1 MNSVSEIQVN
11 RKDNRRIR
19 MDFEKLAETLVS
31 LVGGAGNISNLTHCA
46 TRLRFTLK
54 DESKA
59 QEEQIKKTKGVLGV
73 AKSGGQFQII
83 IGQRVPE
90 AYKAI
95 EKHLGGAVGGA
106 DEEGPKEKK
115 KISEV
120 IFDFVASIFTPILPA
135 IIGAGLIKSFLSL
148 AVLLGMDAEGST
160 YLFINVLGDAPLYFL
175 PLLLAVTCSKKLNTN
190 TFLNVALAGA
200 LVHPN
205 YTALLTDAFNIHF
218 SSVFGIPVTLATY
231 SSTVIPVIL
240 MSISLKYIDGFLDKV
255 IPKIVKF
262 FFKPVLTLLIAGL
275 LTFIVLGPI
284 GFVVGVGIS
293 TALNTLSTHV
303 GWLVPVIIGGVFP
316 LMVTTGMHYG
326 IVPFMLQSIAAVGYE
341 QICCPGNLP
350 SNIAQGAASLA
361 VGFRTKKSELRQLAL
376 TSGVTALL
384 GTTEPAL
391 FGVTLRYKK
400 VLSCVMIGGAVG
412 GLYAGITGVK
422 CFSFCSPGLLALV
435 AFIGPDGFTN
445 IINACISMV
454 IAFIVTFALVWLYG
468 CKDVAKQ
475 EAEEEAE
482 AAETAAEIPAD
493 SETAGEKEEIV
504 SIADGNVIPLS
515 EIPDPTFAGEI
526 LGKGAAVQLESDEIY
541 SPVNG
546 TIASVFPTKH
556 AIGLLSDDGVEVLI
570 HVGIDTVQLEGKHYD
585 VKVETGQKVKKGD
598 LLLVCDRAAIE
609 KEGYKTVTPMII
621 SNTADFSDVE
631 MITGGKVKKGTPVL
645 KVR

>member
-1 MNSVSEIQVN
+1 
-11 RKDNRRIR
+11 

-240 MSISLKYIDGFLDKV
+240 MSISLKYIDRFLDKV

-361 VGFRTKKSELRQLAL
+361 VGFRTKKSELKQLAL

-384 GTTEPAL
+384 GTTELAL

-454 IAFIVTFALVWLYG
+454 IAFIVTFA
-468 CKDVAKQ
+468 
-475 EAEEEAE
+475 
-482 AAETAAEIPAD
+482 
-493 SETAGEKEEIV
+493 
-504 SIADGNVIPLS
+504 
-515 EIPDPTFAGEI
+515 GEI

-570 HVGIDTVQLEGKHYD
+570 HVGIDAVQLEGKHYD

>member
-73 AKSGGQFQII
+73 AKSVGQFQII

-160 YLFINVLGDAPLYFL
+160 YLFINVLGDVPLYFL

-361 VGFRTKKSELRQLAL
+361 VGFRTKKSELKQLAL

-412 GLYAGITGVK
+412 GLYAGIKGVK

-468 CKDVAKQ
+468 YKDVAKQ

-515 EIPDPTFAGEI
+515 EVPDPTFTGEI

-570 HVGIDTVQLEGKHYD
+570 HVGIDAVQLEGKHYD

>member
-1 MNSVSEIQVN
+1 
-11 RKDNRRIR
+11 

-361 VGFRTKKSELRQLAL
+361 VGFRTKKSELKQLAL

-468 CKDVAKQ
+468 YKDVAKQ

-515 EIPDPTFAGEI
+515 EVPDPTFAGEI

>member
-1 MNSVSEIQVN
+1 
-11 RKDNRRIR
+11 
-19 MDFEKLAETLVS
+19 MDFEKLAQTLIS
-31 LVGGAGNISNLTHCA
+31 EVGGAGNISSLTHCA

-54 DESKA
+54 DDGKA
-59 QEEQIKKTKGVLGV
+59 NEAVIKKTKGVLGV

-83 IGQRVPE
+83 IGQRVPD
-90 AYKAI
+90 AYQAI
-95 EKHLGGAVGGA
+95 EKQLGGAIGGG
-106 DEEGPKEKK
+106 DEEGEKK
-115 KISEV
+115 KGKVSEV

-175 PLLLAVTCSKKLNTN
+175 PLLLAVTCSKKLGTN
-190 TFLNVALAGA
+190 MFLNVALAGA

-205 YTALLTDAFNIHF
+205 YTALITDAFNIHF
-218 SSVFGIPVTLATY
+218 SSAFGIPVTLATY

-240 MSISLKYIDGFLDKV
+240 MSIALKYIDGFFDRV

-262 FFKPVLTLLIAGL
+262 FFKPVLTLLVVGL

-293 TALNTLSTHV
+293 TVLNTLSTHV
-303 GWLVPVIIGGVFP
+303 GWLVPVIVGGVFP

-326 IVPFMLQSIAAVGYE
+326 VVPFMLQSISAVGYE
-341 QICCPGNLP
+341 QICAPGNLP

-361 VGFRTKKSELRQLAL
+361 IGLRTKKSELKQMAL

-400 VLSCVMIGGAVG
+400 VLGCVMAGGAIGG
-412 GLYAGITGVK
+412 LWAGITGVK

-435 AFIGPDGFTN
+435 AFIGPDGWTN

-454 IAFIVTFALVWLYG
+454 IAFVATFILVWLFGY
-468 CKDVAKQ
+468 KDVEKQ
-475 EAEEEAE
+475 EQEEAEEEMMAEE
-482 AAETAAEIPAD
+482 AAPEIPAQNNV
-493 SETAGEKEEIV
+493 EKEEVV
-504 SIADGNVIPLS
+504 SIADGTVIPLS
-515 EIPDPTFAGEI
+515 EVPDPTFAGEI
-526 LGKGAAVQLESDEIY
+526 LGKGAAVKLASDEIY

-546 TIASVFPTKH
+546 SVASVFPTKH
-556 AIGLLSDDGVEVLI
+556 AIGLVSDDGVEVLI

-585 VKVETGQKVKKGD
+585 VKVEAGQKVRKGD
-598 LLLVCDRAAIE
+598 LLLVCDRAAVE
-609 KEGYKTVTPMII
+609 KEGYQTVTPMII
-621 SNTADFSDVE
+621 SNTADFADVQ
-631 MITGGKVKKGTPVL
+631 MIGSGEVKKGTPVL
-645 KVR
+645 RVE

>member
-1 MNSVSEIQVN
+1 
-11 RKDNRRIR
+11 

-240 MSISLKYIDGFLDKV
+240 MSISIKYIDGFLDKV

-361 VGFRTKKSELRQLAL
+361 VGFRTKKSELKQLAL

-454 IAFIVTFALVWLYG
+454 IAFIV
-468 CKDVAKQ
+468 
-475 EAEEEAE
+475 
-482 AAETAAEIPAD
+482 
-493 SETAGEKEEIV
+493 
-504 SIADGNVIPLS
+504 
-515 EIPDPTFAGEI
+515 TFAGEI

>member
-106 DEEGPKEKK
+106 DEEGPKEK

-316 LMVTTGMHYG
+316 LMVTTGMHYR

-361 VGFRTKKSELRQLAL
+361 VGFRTKKSELKQLAL

-412 GLYAGITGVK
+412 GLYAGIKGVK
-422 CFSFCSPGLLALV
+422 CFSFCSPGLLELV

-493 SETAGEKEEIV
+493 SETAGEKEDIV

-515 EIPDPTFAGEI
+515 EVPDPTFAGEI

-570 HVGIDTVQLEGKHYD
+570 HVGIDTV
-585 VKVETGQKVKKGD
+585 
-598 LLLVCDRAAIE
+598 
-609 KEGYKTVTPMII
+609 
-621 SNTADFSDVE
+621 
-631 MITGGKVKKGTPVL
+631 
-645 KVR
+645 

>member
-1 MNSVSEIQVN
+1 
-11 RKDNRRIR
+11 

-46 TRLRFTLK
+46 ARLRFTLK

-59 QEEQIKKTKGVLGV
+59 DEEQIKKTKGVLGV
-73 AKSGGQFQII
+73 ARSGGQFQII
-83 IGQRVPE
+83 IGQRVPD

-95 EKHLGGAVGGA
+95 ETHLGGAIGETG
-106 DEEGPKEKK
+106 EEGPKEKK
-115 KISEV
+115 KVSEV

-175 PLLLAVTCSKKLNTN
+175 PLLLAVTCSKKLGTN

-218 SSVFGIPVTLATY
+218 SSAFGIPVTLATY

-240 MSISLKYIDGFLDKV
+240 MSIALKYIDGFFDKV

-262 FFKPVLTLLIAGL
+262 FFKPVLTLLAVGM

-284 GFVVGVGIS
+284 GFVAGVGIS

-326 IVPFMLQSIAAVGYE
+326 IVPFMLQSIASVGYE

-361 VGFRTKKSELRQLAL
+361 VGFRTKKSELKQLAL
-376 TSGVTALL
+376 TLGVTALL

-400 VLSCVMIGGAVG
+400 VLSCVMIGGAAG

-454 IAFIVTFALVWLYG
+454 IAFIVI
-468 CKDVAKQ
+468 
-475 EAEEEAE
+475 
-482 AAETAAEIPAD
+482 IPAD
-493 SETAGEKEEIV
+493 HHGAEEKEEIV
-504 SIADGNVIPLS
+504 SIADGNIIPLS
-515 EIPDPTFAGEI
+515 EVPDPTFAGEI

-541 SPVNG
+541 SPVDG
-546 TIASVFPTKH
+546 TVASVFPTKH

-570 HVGIDTVQLEGKHYD
+570 HVGIDTVQLEGRHYD
-585 VKVETGQKVKKGD
+585 VKVEAGQKVKKGD
-598 LLLVCDRAAIE
+598 LLLVCDREAIE
-609 KEGYKTVTPMII
+609 KEGYQTVTPIII
-621 SNTADFSDVE
+621 SNTADFDEVQQIE
-631 MITGGKVKKGTPVL
+631 NGKVKKGTPVIRV
-645 KVR
+645 K

>member
-1 MNSVSEIQVN
+1 
-11 RKDNRRIR
+11 

-284 GFVVGVGIS
+284 GFVVGVAIS

-361 VGFRTKKSELRQLAL
+361 VGFRTKKSELKQLAL

-515 EIPDPTFAGEI
+515 EVPDPTFAGEI

>member
-1 MNSVSEIQVN
+1 
-11 RKDNRRIR
+11 

-361 VGFRTKKSELRQLAL
+361 VGFRTKKSELKQLAL

-412 GLYAGITGVK
+412 GLYAGIKGVK

-515 EIPDPTFAGEI
+515 EVPDPTFAGEI

-570 HVGIDTVQLEGKHYD
+570 HVGIDTV
-585 VKVETGQKVKKGD
+585 
-598 LLLVCDRAAIE
+598 
-609 KEGYKTVTPMII
+609 
-621 SNTADFSDVE
+621 
-631 MITGGKVKKGTPVL
+631 
-645 KVR
+645 

>member
-1 MNSVSEIQVN
+1 
-11 RKDNRRIR
+11 

-361 VGFRTKKSELRQLAL
+361 VGFRTKKSELKQLAL

-412 GLYAGITGVK
+412 GLYAGIKGVK

-454 IAFIVTFALVWLYG
+454 IAFIV
-468 CKDVAKQ
+468 
-475 EAEEEAE
+475 
-482 AAETAAEIPAD
+482 
-493 SETAGEKEEIV
+493 
-504 SIADGNVIPLS
+504 
-515 EIPDPTFAGEI
+515 TFAGEI

-570 HVGIDTVQLEGKHYD
+570 HVGIDAVQLEGKHYD

>member
-1 MNSVSEIQVN
+1 
-11 RKDNRRIR
+11 

-240 MSISLKYIDGFLDKV
+240 MSISIKYIDGFLDKV

-361 VGFRTKKSELRQLAL
+361 VGFRTKKSELKQLAL

-454 IAFIVTFALVWLYG
+454 IAFIVTFALVWLYSY
-468 CKDVAKQ
+468 KDVAKQ

-515 EIPDPTFAGEI
+515 EVPDPTFAGEI

>member
-1 MNSVSEIQVN
+1 M
-11 RKDNRRIR
+11 
-19 MDFEKLAETLVS
+19 
-31 LVGGAGNISNLTHCA
+31 
-46 TRLRFTLK
+46 
-54 DESKA
+54 
-59 QEEQIKKTKGVLGV
+59 
-73 AKSGGQFQII
+73 
-83 IGQRVPE
+83 
-90 AYKAI
+90 
-95 EKHLGGAVGGA
+95 
-106 DEEGPKEKK
+106 
-115 KISEV
+115 

-240 MSISLKYIDGFLDKV
+240 MSISIKYIDGFLDKV

-361 VGFRTKKSELRQLAL
+361 VGFRTKKSELKQLAL

-454 IAFIVTFALVWLYG
+454 IAFIVTFALVWLYSY
-468 CKDVAKQ
+468 KDVAKQ

-515 EIPDPTFAGEI
+515 EVPDPTFAGEI

>member
-1 MNSVSEIQVN
+1 
-11 RKDNRRIR
+11 

-160 YLFINVLGDAPLYFL
+160 YLFINVLGDVPLYFL

-361 VGFRTKKSELRQLAL
+361 VGFRTKKSELKQLAL

-412 GLYAGITGVK
+412 GLYAGIKGVK

-468 CKDVAKQ
+468 YKDVAKQ

-515 EIPDPTFAGEI
+515 EVPDPTFTGEI

-570 HVGIDTVQLEGKHYD
+570 HVGIDAVQLEGKHYD

>member
-1 MNSVSEIQVN
+1 
-11 RKDNRRIR
+11 

-46 TRLRFTLK
+46 ARLRFTLK

-59 QEEQIKKTKGVLGV
+59 DEEQIKKTKGVLGV
-73 AKSGGQFQII
+73 ARSGGQFQII
-83 IGQRVPE
+83 IGQRVPD

-95 EKHLGGAVGGA
+95 EKHLGGVIGETG
-106 DEEGPKEKK
+106 EEGPKEKK
-115 KISEV
+115 KVSEV

-175 PLLLAVTCSKKLNTN
+175 PLLLAVTCSKKLGTN

-218 SSVFGIPVTLATY
+218 SSAFGIPVTLATY

-240 MSISLKYIDGFLDKV
+240 MSIALKYIDGFFDKV

-262 FFKPVLTLLIAGL
+262 FFKPVLTLLAVGM

-284 GFVVGVGIS
+284 GFVAGVGIS

-326 IVPFMLQSIAAVGYE
+326 IVPFMLQSIASVGYE

-361 VGFRTKKSELRQLAL
+361 VGFRTKKSELKQLAL

-400 VLSCVMIGGAVG
+400 VLSCVMIGGAAG

-454 IAFIVTFALVWLYG
+454 IAFIVI
-468 CKDVAKQ
+468 
-475 EAEEEAE
+475 
-482 AAETAAEIPAD
+482 IPAD
-493 SETAGEKEEIV
+493 HHGAEEKEEIV
-504 SIADGNVIPLS
+504 SIADGNIIPLS
-515 EIPDPTFAGEI
+515 EVPDPTFAGEI

-541 SPVNG
+541 SPVDG
-546 TIASVFPTKH
+546 TVASVFPTKH

-570 HVGIDTVQLEGKHYD
+570 HVGIDTVQLEGRHYD
-585 VKVETGQKVKKGD
+585 VKVEAGQKVKKGD
-598 LLLVCDRAAIE
+598 LLLLCDREAIE
-609 KEGYKTVTPMII
+609 KEGYQTVTPIII
-621 SNTADFSDVE
+621 SNTADFDEVQQIE
-631 MITGGKVKKGTPVL
+631 NGKVKKGTPVIRV
-645 KVR
+645 K

>member
-1 MNSVSEIQVN
+1 
-11 RKDNRRIR
+11 

-361 VGFRTKKSELRQLAL
+361 VGFRTKKSELKQLAL

-515 EIPDPTFAGEI
+515 EVPDPTFAGEI

>member
-1 MNSVSEIQVN
+1 
-11 RKDNRRIR
+11 

-90 AYKAI
+90 A
-95 EKHLGGAVGGA
+95 
-106 DEEGPKEKK
+106 
-115 KISEV
+115 
-120 IFDFVASIFTPILPA
+120 
-135 IIGAGLIKSFLSL
+135 
-148 AVLLGMDAEGST
+148 
-160 YLFINVLGDAPLYFL
+160 
-175 PLLLAVTCSKKLNTN
+175 
-190 TFLNVALAGA
+190 
-200 LVHPN
+200 
-205 YTALLTDAFNIHF
+205 
-218 SSVFGIPVTLATY
+218 LATY

-326 IVPFMLQSIAAVGYE
+326 IVPFMFQSIAAVGYE

-361 VGFRTKKSELRQLAL
+361 VGFRTKKSELKQLAL

-493 SETAGEKEEIV
+493 SETAGEKEEIQ
-504 SIADGNVIPLS
+504 
-515 EIPDPTFAGEI
+515 AG
-526 LGKGAAVQLESDEIY
+526 GAQQRHSGGGPGSHRPHPPCCAR
-541 SPVNG
+541 
-546 TIASVFPTKH
+546 A
-556 AIGLLSDDGVEVLI
+556 GV
-570 HVGIDTVQLEGKHYD
+570 
-585 VKVETGQKVKKGD
+585 
-598 LLLVCDRAAIE
+598 
-609 KEGYKTVTPMII
+609 
-621 SNTADFSDVE
+621 
-631 MITGGKVKKGTPVL
+631 
-645 KVR
+645 

>member
-1 MNSVSEIQVN
+1 
-11 RKDNRRIR
+11 

-240 MSISLKYIDGFLDKV
+240 MSISIKYIDGFLDKV

-361 VGFRTKKSELRQLAL
+361 VGFRTKKSELKQLAL
-376 TSGVTALL
+376 TSGVTVLL

-412 GLYAGITGVK
+412 GLYAGIKGVK

-468 CKDVAKQ
+468 YKDVAKQ

-515 EIPDPTFAGEI
+515 EVPDPTFTGEI

-570 HVGIDTVQLEGKHYD
+570 HVGIDAVQLEGKHYD

>member
-1 MNSVSEIQVN
+1 
-11 RKDNRRIR
+11 

-361 VGFRTKKSELRQLAL
+361 VGFRTKKSELKQLAL

-515 EIPDPTFAGEI
+515 EVPDPTFAGEI
-526 LGKGAAVQLESDEIY
+526 RGKGAAVQLESDEIY

>member
-1 MNSVSEIQVN
+1 
-11 RKDNRRIR
+11 
-19 MDFEKLAETLVS
+19 MDFEKLADTLVS

-361 VGFRTKKSELRQLAL
+361 VGFRTKKSELKQLAL

-412 GLYAGITGVK
+412 GLYAGIKGVK

-468 CKDVAKQ
+468 YKDVAKQ

-515 EIPDPTFAGEI
+515 EVPDPTFTGEI

-570 HVGIDTVQLEGKHYD
+570 HVGIDTV
-585 VKVETGQKVKKGD
+585 
-598 LLLVCDRAAIE
+598 
-609 KEGYKTVTPMII
+609 
-621 SNTADFSDVE
+621 
-631 MITGGKVKKGTPVL
+631 
-645 KVR
+645 

>member
-1 MNSVSEIQVN
+1 
-11 RKDNRRIR
+11 
-19 MDFEKLAETLVS
+19 
-31 LVGGAGNISNLTHCA
+31 
-46 TRLRFTLK
+46 
-54 DESKA
+54 
-59 QEEQIKKTKGVLGV
+59 
-73 AKSGGQFQII
+73 
-83 IGQRVPE
+83 
-90 AYKAI
+90 
-95 EKHLGGAVGGA
+95 
-106 DEEGPKEKK
+106 
-115 KISEV
+115 
-120 IFDFVASIFTPILPA
+120 
-135 IIGAGLIKSFLSL
+135 
-148 AVLLGMDAEGST
+148 
-160 YLFINVLGDAPLYFL
+160 
-175 PLLLAVTCSKKLNTN
+175 
-190 TFLNVALAGA
+190 
-200 LVHPN
+200 
-205 YTALLTDAFNIHF
+205 
-218 SSVFGIPVTLATY
+218 
-231 SSTVIPVIL
+231 

-361 VGFRTKKSELRQLAL
+361 VGFRTKKSELKQLAL

-412 GLYAGITGVK
+412 GLYAGIKGVK

-454 IAFIVTFALVWLYG
+454 IAFIV
-468 CKDVAKQ
+468 
-475 EAEEEAE
+475 
-482 AAETAAEIPAD
+482 
-493 SETAGEKEEIV
+493 
-504 SIADGNVIPLS
+504 
-515 EIPDPTFAGEI
+515 TFAGEI

-570 HVGIDTVQLEGKHYD
+570 HVGIDAVQLEGKHYD